1 MRVCILCSE
10 PRIQGSHSAA
20 QTNTDRNASREMEE
34 GGRKGRDKHR
44 GGGAQGRTEVK
55 VFHREGKV
63 LSLFTGGRL
72 WSTEQRAARITPRS
86 LCVLGIT
93 SEQ

>member
-10 PRIQGSHSAA
+10 PRIQGSQSAA
-20 QTNTDRNASREMEE
+20 QTNTDRNASGEMEE
-34 GGRKGRDKHR
+34 GETNTE

-63 LSLFTGGRL
+63 LRLFTGGRL

-93 SEQ
+93 SAQ